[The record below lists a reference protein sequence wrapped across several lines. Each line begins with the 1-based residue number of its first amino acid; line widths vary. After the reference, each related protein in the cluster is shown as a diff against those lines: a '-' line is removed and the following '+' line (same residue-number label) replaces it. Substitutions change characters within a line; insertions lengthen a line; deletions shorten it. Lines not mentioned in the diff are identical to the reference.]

1 MWRLAK
7 TDFLYNRTLFACIY
21 GIILIG
27 AAANAVVRGLENLL
41 MIMMFFSIVAIG
53 AVTGNEE
60 AKYNM
65 KRFLIRLPVPLRQ
78 IALGGHMLWF
88 LYWLSLI
95 LIFWVS
101 CLIGR
106 HGGLGLDFLWLCLA
120 LTGSANGLVFGM
132 GLGVDSTYDFTGKA
146 GRFLLRAIALFFASI
161 SGSAYLFIARF
172 PSDLDNTALAVFLK
186 SPFGAVVLLSLAS
199 GAALLYFHQFIHRRS
214 YTH

>member
-27 AAANAVVRGLENLL
+27 AVANAVLEGLETLL

-60 AKYNM
+60 AKYDM
-65 KRFLIRLPVPLRQ
+65 KRMLIRLPVPLRG
-78 IALGGHMLWF
+78 IALAGHMVWI
-88 LYWLSLI
+88 LYWVSLM

-101 CLIGR
+101 CFIGR
-106 HGGLGLDFLWLCLA
+106 HGDLSLDFLWICLA

-146 GRFLLRAIALFFASI
+146 GRFLLRAIALLFASI

-172 PSDLDNTALAVFLK
+172 PSDLGNNVLAAFLGSPPGAVLLLALA
-186 SPFGAVVLLSLAS
+186 S
-199 GAALLYFHQFIHRRS
+199 AAAYLYFHQFIHRRS